1 MREIATAHEPEPV
14 GPLVEAA
21 ERSTDLRP
29 PAERDAAA
37 AALFEAYY
45 VRLVSLARRVLADPD
60 LAEDVTMD
68 AFVGLYRRWDRV
80 RRPEDAYFYLRASV
94 VNGSRNRIRG
104 MLVAR
109 SKVALFSRDVAP
121 VADLVAPLL
130 EQQTIVDALRRLS
143 TRQRQV
149 LVLRYYEE
157 LSEAEIAG
165 TLGCSVGSVKTHA
178 ARGLKALAAQLEEP
192 A

>member
-1 MREIATAHEPEPV
+1 VAEAVTAEEPELI
-14 GPLVEAA
+14 GRLVEGA
-21 ERSTDLRP
+21 ERSSDPRP
-29 PAERDAAA
+29 PADRDAAA

-45 VRLVSLARRVLADPD
+45 VRLVALARRILADPD

-68 AFVGLYRRWDRV
+68 AFVGLYRRWHRV

-104 MLVAR
+104 NLVAR
-109 SKVALFSRDVAP
+109 SKAALFGREVGP
-121 VADLVAPLL
+121 VPDMVAPLL

-157 LSEAEIAG
+157 LSETEIAG

-178 ARGLKALAAQLEEP
+178 ARGLKALAAQLEET

>member
-1 MREIATAHEPEPV
+1 VGEVVTAHEPEPV
-14 GPLVEAA
+14 PLVEAA
-21 ERSTDLRP
+21 KQATDLRP
-29 PAERDAAA
+29 PADREAAA
-37 AALFEAYY
+37 AALFETYY

-94 VNGSRNRIRG
+94 VNGSRNRIRAI
-104 MLVAR
+104 LVAR
-109 SKVALFSRDVAP
+109 SKAALFGREVGP

-178 ARGLKALAAQLEEP
+178 ARGLKALAAQLEES